1 MTIIVGQDTAKTRK
15 TITSGDQS
23 IAYYSIPAA
32 QAAGLG
38 DFSKLPAA
46 LKVVLENMLRFEDG
60 KTVEAKLA
68 RDADHLAL
76 VLELK
81 ELIDIGYEPP
91 KTWIQIV
98 IDRLQ
103 TKTGQQ
109 IASAVMQTA
118 RDEWWLDIT
127 PNAPEI

>member
-1 MTIIVGQDTAKTRK
+1 MT
-15 TITSGDQS
+15 
-23 IAYYSIPAA
+23 
-32 QAAGLG
+32 
-38 DFSKLPAA
+38 A
-46 LKVVLENMLRFEDG
+46 LIKEFEDG

-91 KTWIQIV
+91 KTWIQNV

-118 RDEWWLDIT
+118 RDEWWLDINPNT
-127 PNAPEI
+127 PKI